1 MNLYQRLTTPRGEAR
16 RGYVQ
21 IVPTW
26 KTGGDE
32 HSALTY
38 RQAYLANSIL
48 HAVINA
54 RAKVFSEV
62 RFAWRRNR
70 DGNLFT
76 TGDLTL
82 LERPWPGGTTSDL
95 LTRMIQHADLTG
107 NAYVYRAT
115 DDAVQLLDPTKVQAV
130 GDGTRK
136 IGYRFWPDGI
146 DNGSFRSLNLEEVAH
161 WAPIPHPAAEFLG
174 VSWVSV
180 VQTELRTDL
189 KMMRHQEKFFDQGAT
204 PNLWLKVEG
213 RLSSD
218 TASKLRDEFDRR
230 YAGFENAWK
239 IPVLDGGADL
249 RAVGSSAVEMDYI
262 NVQKSTEAR
271 IASAG
276 GVPPIIIALKAGL
289 DASTYSNYAM
299 AMRAFADHTIRPLW
313 NSAAAALDQIVDT
326 PGGSVLWYDDR
337 NVAALRQ
344 DAKLEAEVQQI
355 KAQAIRTY
363 LDAGF
368 DPDTAVQVVAS
379 GDLNQLVGQHSG
391 LFSVQLQEPGAG
403 DMEEQDDGTTQPDTE

>member
-1 MNLYQRLTTPRGEAR
+1 MNLLTRLTSPRTEAR

-26 KTGGDE
+26 TNNTE
-32 HSALTY
+32 SARLTY

-76 TGDLTL
+76 NQDLSL
-82 LERPWPGGTTSDL
+82 LERPWPGGTGTEL
-95 LTRMIQHADLTG
+95 LTRMIQSADLTG
-107 NAYVYRAT
+107 NAYVYRAEPDILQILDAGKVEVVT
-115 DDAVQLLDPTKVQAV
+115 D
-130 GDGTRK
+130 GRRK
-136 IGYRFWPDGI
+136 LGYNYWADGI
-146 DNGSFRSLNLEEVAH
+146 GSGDPRPIQLDEMAH
-161 WAPIPHPAAEFLG
+161 WAPIPHPSKAFVG

-180 VQTELRTDL
+180 VMTELQTDIKML
-189 KMMRHQEKFFDQGAT
+189 KHQERFFDNAAT
-204 PNLWLKVEG
+204 PNLWVKVEG
-213 RLSSD
+213 RLSPDS
-218 TASKLRDEFDRR
+218 ARKLREDFDRQ
-230 YAGFENAWK
+230 YSGFENAWK
-239 IPVLDGGADL
+239 IPVLDGSADL
-249 RAVGSSAVEMDYI
+249 RAVGASAVEMDYI

-313 NSAAAALDQIVDT
+313 NSAVASLDQIVET
-326 PGGSVLWYDDR
+326 PGGTELWYDDR
-337 NVAALRQ
+337 SVAALRQ
-344 DAKLEAEVQQI
+344 DAKLEAEIQRI
-355 KAQAIRTY
+355 RAEAIRTY

-368 DPDTAVQVVAS
+368 DPDAAIRAVAA
-379 GDLNQLVGQHSG
+379 GDLAILEGTHSG
-391 LFSVQLQEPGAG
+391 LFSVQLQEPGTEETENANDG
-403 DMEEQDDGTTQPDTE
+403 DAEPAE